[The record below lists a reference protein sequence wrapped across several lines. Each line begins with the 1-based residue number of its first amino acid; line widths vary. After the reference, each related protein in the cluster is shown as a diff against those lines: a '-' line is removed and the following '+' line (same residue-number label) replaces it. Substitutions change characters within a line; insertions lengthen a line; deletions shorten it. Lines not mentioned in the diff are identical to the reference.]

1 MDVHRG
7 MVDITPA
14 ALNETHQ
21 ADSLSKG
28 TKASTSSTRGRA
40 QASGM
45 VLCLSDAPSAEAVK
59 RIHGR
64 AGHPTTRPLR
74 CRYRRA
80 PPGRRHDREVVI
92 GSRARPRRTGPQRS
106 TGWGPRWWRP
116 AAGKLVL
123 VGSILAAVLT
133 GCHPVRP
140 DNQGLIVALH
150 HGRSAEV
157 TVQGLVVGLLPDS
170 NGPDGPHQRFRVDLG
185 QGVVVEIDHNL
196 TLALRVPVTVGSTVI
211 VHGQF
216 EPDPGRPVIH
226 YTHHPT
232 GAHEGGWIESSGHRY
247 Q

>member
-1 MDVHRG
+1 M
-7 MVDITPA
+7 
-14 ALNETHQ
+14 
-21 ADSLSKG
+21 
-28 TKASTSSTRGRA
+28 
-40 QASGM
+40 
-45 VLCLSDAPSAEAVK
+45 
-59 RIHGR
+59 
-64 AGHPTTRPLR
+64 
-74 CRYRRA
+74 
-80 PPGRRHDREVVI
+80 
-92 GSRARPRRTGPQRS
+92 
-106 TGWGPRWWRP
+106 
-116 AAGKLVL
+116 L

-196 TLALRVPVTVGSTVI
+196 TLAPRVPVTVGSTVI

-226 YTHHPT
+226 YTHHST